1 VGRDAPAD
9 AAGLD
14 DPVAAERATPRYAI
28 PAAVHCAEQVIDR
41 SRFLCTIAPADSVEA
56 AQTAIREIARTYP
69 DATHNCW
76 AYVVGPPGS
85 TDRIGLSDDG
95 EPHGTAGRPM
105 LTVLQHGGLGDI
117 AAVVTRYY
125 GGVKLGTGGLV
136 KAYSGAVQQA
146 LATVPRAIRVT
157 RVVLA
162 ITVGYAVISAV
173 KQHLPAFEAD
183 VISEEFGALAR
194 FVVRCPEEQAEGL
207 RRAIMDASRGQALF
221 EVVSP

>member
-1 VGRDAPAD
+1 MAV
-9 AAGLD
+9 D
-14 DPVAAERATPRYAI
+14 DPVAADRPTSTPRYAI
-28 PAAVHCAEQVIDR
+28 PGAVHCTEVVIDR
-41 SRFLCTIAPADSVEA
+41 SRFICTIAPADSVDS
-56 AQTAIREIARTYP
+56 AQTTIREIARTYP

-146 LATVPRAIRVT
+146 LTMVPRAMRVT
-157 RVVLA
+157 RVTLA
-162 ITVGYAVISAV
+162 FSVGYAVISGV
-173 KQHLPAFEAD
+173 KQQLPVFEAD
-183 VISEEFGALAR
+183 VITEEFGVLAR

-207 RRAIMDASRGQALF
+207 RRAVMDVSRGQALF
-221 EVVSP
+221 ESVSP